1 MSDETIHDTIPGP
14 GVWLHTIA
22 PPVLPPPPPGPV
34 RLVEEE
40 PPEGALWCATQ
51 DRRWFLVYEGVPL
64 RPLYPSEALQAA
76 RAAGWERPTRA
87 EWEELV
93 QTVIRDLGLAPDFGP
108 ETGPDI
114 DSDTGPGPVPPPSS
128 CGLRRAS
135 LPARNEPGGRVLP
148 LRPPN
153 KAAGGEK

>member
-1 MSDETIHDTIPGP
+1 MSDETAHDTIPGP
-14 GVWLHTIA
+14 GGWLHTIA
-22 PPVLPPPPPGPV
+22 PPLLPPPPGPV
-34 RLVEEE
+34 RLVEAE

-76 RAAGWERPTRA
+76 RAAGWDRPTRA

-93 QTVIRDLGLAPDFGP
+93 QTVIRDLGLSPDFGSD
-108 ETGPDI
+108 T
-114 DSDTGPGPVPPPSS
+114 DSDTGPGPVPSLSS
-128 CGLRRAS
+128 CDLRRAS
-135 LPARNEPGGRVLP
+135 LPVRNEPGGRVLP
-148 LRPPN
+148 LRPN